1 MRRDDLSPHHR
12 KRRFHLVEAFAAIAA
27 LLAVGGAGVA
37 TAQPSRETEAI
48 YGSQLMTDREKMQYR
63 QKLRQARTPQEREGI
78 RVQHHLEM
86 LQRAQRMGVTLP
98 EQRRRDQ
105 RK

>member
-1 MRRDDLSPHHR
+1 M
-12 KRRFHLVEAFAAIAA
+12 AA
-27 LLAVGGAGVA
+27 LLAVGVADAA
-37 TAQPSRETEAI
+37 TAQPSPDTGAI
-48 YGSQLMTDREKMQYR
+48 YGSQIMTDREKMQYR
-63 QKLRQARTPQEREGI
+63 QKLRQAKTPQAREGI

-98 EQRRRDQ
+98 DRHRRDE

>member
-1 MRRDDLSPHHR
+1 MRRDDFSPRHR
-12 KRRFHLVEAFAAIAA
+12 KRRFPLVEAFAIAA
-27 LLAVGGAGVA
+27 LLAAGGTGVA
-37 TAQPSRETEAI
+37 SAQPSPDSGAI

-78 RVQHHLEM
+78 RVEHHLEM

-98 EQRRRDQ
+98 DQRRRDPRQ
-105 RK
+105 